1 MIPIPSDTSWPGFD
15 ALKAWLKRQTISFS
29 KVVTGTLNVDQV
41 MQSSNYASGTSG
53 WMVDG
58 AGDAE
63 FNDVTVRGDIISANW
78 DGTVPLSLP
87 DAAATQGFALQ
98 SSNGAAQFAGSLDI
112 GGEVTLDGT
121 LNVLSGKI
129 TTGTPSLTSGTV
141 LEVAGYS
148 SSAASIDFY
157 KNESI
162 VGFLRY
168 TTTPDQ
174 VSLYS
179 GTTLFLLSPTI
190 TVAGKIVGAQ
200 FEDGDTSNP
209 GVAFYSNTDSGLRYE
224 SSGVDDGIYYVVD
237 GTDVG
242 RISSEGA
249 EFYTGISVDGPMA
262 ISSSGTDIA
271 SFGNG
276 ASYPGLSLTRPM
288 QTGQTSYTR
297 RPWNNSTICLGNYAY
312 VGTPGS
318 YMGGIWWNWERG
330 TDSGY
335 YSLSVNGFTSAYGV
349 LLGDSGILFVGDDPW
364 GETGTPTTRMTLTG
378 AGDLTLHTGDLSVN
392 GSISGASLGVTGA
405 ISGASLSVT
414 GLASASSAMRS
425 NVFEFASD
433 TDTQISYSSSGIG
446 NFYSNG
452 TIVGQWGPAGLFSG
466 TLTTSN
472 SPNVYMSSSSLS
484 AHYRFT
490 SAAKYKTQ
498 VTDEQDYLA
507 SLTLRPVK
515 FYREDS
521 DSWHYGYIAD
531 ELAAQDKL
539 FGVYD
544 EKGEIESYDWI
555 EIIAVLGA
563 KVNRADARIEEL
575 ERTIEE
581 LERTIVKGAG
591 R

>member
-1 MIPIPSDTSWPGFD
+1 MTDFRVTSGPAPALPDTTDDGMYVTFAEIVSLSAQDILTGSLR
-15 ALKAWLKRQTISFS
+15 ATTIIS
-29 KVVTGTLNVDQV
+29 
-41 MQSSNYASGTSG
+41 SSNYVAGSAGFMLSG
-53 WMVDG
+53 D
-58 AGDAE
+58 GDAE

-112 GGEVTLDGT
+112 GGSTTLGGSLDVSGSLTFDEDGCIVFDRASDTAYGSITWNATNLRHYYEVWDDPVIFEESTVAVRYYDIVNDADIASNLFEYRRPTGAPATYDDWYWRIGLDRDDVDGSYLKFDVTGLSYPQTGNVTLSAED
-121 LNVLSGKI
+121 
-129 TTGTPSLTSGTV
+129 SLDLV
-141 LEVAGYS
+141 
-148 SSAASIDFY
+148 
-157 KNESI
+157 
-162 VGFLRY
+162 
-168 TTTPDQ
+168 
-174 VSLYS
+174 
-179 GTTLFLLSPTI
+179 
-190 TVAGKIVGAQ
+190 
-200 FEDGDTSNP
+200 
-209 GVAFYSNTDSGLRYE
+209 
-224 SSGVDDGIYYVVD
+224 
-237 GTDVG
+237 GTDVNVT
-242 RISSEGA
+242 I
-249 EFYTGISVDGPMA
+249 
-262 ISSSGTDIA
+262 SGTDIA

-276 ASYPGLSLTRPM
+276 ASYPGLSLTRPI

-297 RPWNNSTICLGNYAY
+297 RPWNKSTICLGNYAY

-349 LLGDSGILFVGDDPW
+349 LLGDGGILFVGDDPW

-452 TIVGQWGPAGLFSG
+452 TIVGQWGSAGLFSR

-531 ELAAQDKL
+531 ELVAQDEL

-563 KVNRADARIEEL
+563 KVNRADARIEK
-575 ERTIEE
+575 
-581 LERTIVKGAG
+581 LERTIVKGAS